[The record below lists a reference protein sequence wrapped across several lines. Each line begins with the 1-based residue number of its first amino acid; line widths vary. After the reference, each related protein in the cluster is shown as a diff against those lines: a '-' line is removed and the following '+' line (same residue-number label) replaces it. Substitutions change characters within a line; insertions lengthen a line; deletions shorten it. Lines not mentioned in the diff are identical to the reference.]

1 MGTYFARQHCS
12 AHYAAQSAAWS
23 SQTGT
28 LSYLHAG
35 NTVSDKKPKTMLSSL
50 ACSSAINPSA
60 TTGLAPAQPL
70 LWLKTRCDLQ
80 VDLVLVPA
88 VTGDFGV
95 MPGHVPTV
103 AQLRPGV
110 VTVHNELD
118 KDVEKYF
125 VSSGFAF
132 VHADSTAD
140 VVAVEAVKLDELD
153 TEAVRAG
160 LQARAF
166 GSIASV
172 VLRARSMHHMISTFF
187 RETMKK
193 VRS

>member
-1 MGTYFARQHCS
+1 M
-12 AHYAAQSAAWS
+12 
-23 SQTGT
+23 
-28 LSYLHAG
+28 
-35 NTVSDKKPKTMLSSL
+35 
-50 ACSSAINPSA
+50 
-60 TTGLAPAQPL
+60 
-70 LWLKTRCDLQ
+70 
-80 VDLVLVPA
+80 LVPA

-110 VTVHNELD
+110 ITVHTQLD

-132 VHADSTAD
+132 VHADSSAD

-160 LQARAF
+160 LQVGGSCLLAHRHRWARLLDQSYLANRVEQF
-166 GSIASV
+166 SICISC
-172 VLRARSMHHMISTFF
+172 VL
-187 RETMKK
+187 
-193 VRS
+193 